1 MRATWQALHSD
12 LVRSTNRLR
21 FQTVLSRI
29 CQDHNALCDVRDPG
43 DLMDRLHAP
52 GGDAAVRND
61 ILRAL
66 VIVAQGDGQGS
77 EVATSLLVLALWPGL
92 DAVHGRLCQYYP
104 RARHEI
110 AAEILGRVTLGI
122 LRLDLG
128 AVQKVAATLVMNTQ
142 RDIHRAFKRLQDEG
156 RNQIPWDDM
165 FGHSLISLIDGADRL
180 SATAWRER
188 LTPLLGRDTDLFLRI
203 MLLGETQAEAGKALG
218 LSHAAAR
225 KRHQR
230 AIARLPAPAQNL
242 ASCPI
247 ARRRLA
253 FGVREAADRPHDGG
267 RHGA

>member
-1 MRATWQALHSD
+1 MPRLQHS
-12 LVRSTNRLR
+12 VRSAVCGL
-21 FQTVLSRI
+21 
-29 CQDHNALCDVRDPG
+29 RDPA

-52 GGDAAVRND
+52 VGDPAIRND
-61 ILRAL
+61 MLRTL

-77 EVATSLLVLALWPGL
+77 EVATTSLILALWPGL
-92 DAVHGRLCQYYP
+92 DAVHGRLCRYYP

-142 RDIHRAFKRLQDEG
+142 RDIHRAFKRLQDES
-156 RNQIPWDDM
+156 RNQIPWDDTC
-165 FGHSLISLIDGADRL
+165 GHSVTSLIDSADRL
-180 SATAWRER
+180 SAMDWRER

-203 MLLGETQAEAGKALG
+203 LLLGETQAEAGQALG

-230 AIARLPAPAQNL
+230 ALARLPAPAQFL
-242 ASCPI
+242 SSCPI

-253 FGVREAADRPHDGG
+253 FGNREAADMPHDGG